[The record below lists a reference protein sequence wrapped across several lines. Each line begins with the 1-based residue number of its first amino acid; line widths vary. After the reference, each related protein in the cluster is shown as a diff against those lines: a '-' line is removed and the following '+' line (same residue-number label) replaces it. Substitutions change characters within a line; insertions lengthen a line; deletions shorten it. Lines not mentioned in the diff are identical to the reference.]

1 MPCSAMSLAQWLHFH
16 CRIGSLEIH
25 SFTLTVSAHV
35 HCRIGSLGKSISAT
49 VPRNGPVALLFVCG
63 GGVGVGGGENVV
75 PRLIGGVVL
84 VFRERSAD
92 RVLGRKPW
100 QTGGGA

>member
-1 MPCSAMSLAQWLHFH
+1 M
-16 CRIGSLEIH
+16 
-25 SFTLTVSAHV
+25 
-35 HCRIGSLGKSISAT
+35 
-49 VPRNGPVALLFVCG
+49 ALLFVCG

-100 QTGGGA
+100 QTVGGA